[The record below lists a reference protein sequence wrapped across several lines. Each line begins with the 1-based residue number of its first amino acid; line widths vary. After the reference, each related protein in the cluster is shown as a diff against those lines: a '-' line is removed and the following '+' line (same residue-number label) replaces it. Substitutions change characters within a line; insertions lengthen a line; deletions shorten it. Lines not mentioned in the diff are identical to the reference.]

1 VVIIAPNAPNNPRI
15 VSIVLTVVCLLGH
28 TYLLYLFSAYKSTIL
43 VLKTTKLI
51 LLPDIII
58 VEGSDEKVE
67 FSNRLKEL
75 RTQAGLT
82 QLQLAQRLGIT
93 KSVISFYELS
103 ERAPSPDVLI
113 RLAKIFHVS
122 TDYLLGLDK
131 KETLDISGIDKNDVA
146 LLRALADSLRKKEK

>member
-1 VVIIAPNAPNNPRI
+1 MFLHDFSPPKVF
-15 VSIVLTVVCLLGH
+15 TH
-28 TYLLYLFSAYKSTIL
+28 LLYSFYYHKSTIL
-43 VLKTTKLI
+43 VLQTTKFI
-51 LLPDIII
+51 LLLNIIF

-146 LLRALADSLRKKEK
+146 LLRALADSLRQKEK